1 MIVKLSTFSFLI
13 ATVLVASNRC
23 ICSGQTQIRRKKL
36 SLLETIAFGIN
47 KATAIPSSRC
57 FQGLDSMKPLLVEQ
71 QPH

>member
-36 SLLETIAFGIN
+36 SLLETIAFAKN
-47 KATAIPSSRC
+47 KAMAIPLLRC
-57 FQGLDSMKPLLVEQ
+57 FRDLDSRKLP
-71 QPH
+71 PI